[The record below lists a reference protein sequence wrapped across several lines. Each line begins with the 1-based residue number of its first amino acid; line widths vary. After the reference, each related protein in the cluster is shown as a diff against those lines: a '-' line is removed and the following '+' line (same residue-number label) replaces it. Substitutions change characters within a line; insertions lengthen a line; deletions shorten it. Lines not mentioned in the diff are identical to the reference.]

1 MLATADWPL
10 RLALNT
16 SFDVGS
22 QVPLKTAR
30 RSNGYHRS
38 LRLGGCASLAALLI
52 LVGSQSL
59 QNATA
64 NGDTRSLS
72 FRNTHTNEKLT
83 ITYKVNGRYDDEAL
97 KKLNHVLRDWREDQA
112 TSMDP
117 HLLDL
122 IWDVYR
128 DVEATE
134 PIAIVCGYRSP
145 GTNAMLR
152 RRSSG
157 VAKFSQH
164 MLGKAMDFYIPGV
177 PLEKLREAGLR
188 AARGGVG
195 FYPSSNFVHLD
206 TGSVRHWPRMPEA
219 ELAKVMAKGPI
230 TAVAAR
236 KTDTKVASARFPNPF
251 AKLFGFSGED
261 EEDAETLA
269 ATAPAARTAEA
280 KKPAPK
286 TSEKSSEKTSA
297 KISEK
302 SAERPAAVAAAP
314 AATTTPASRP
324 ASQPAGSF
332 DLASASS
339 RPVELRPAR
348 AAGLVNGGDASA
360 NAVISERGF
369 WQTSP
374 DNSAQLSAAAKSAA
388 ASAAARVASADVA
401 STGNTPWPAPDR
413 AATGSALSYAPAS
426 HPSSP
431 SRPAA
436 ASAQPAARTAQAAP
450 TPQRDT
456 TVAVKRGAEPQAT
469 TTPAPSSASAQTL
482 AAALAQA
489 KAGQQFNDP
498 WMRAMIVAPSAG
510 AFMST
515 SLLGTTDF
523 RTLSPYLQKPSSS
536 VMMTFAKDDPHL
548 GMSTQ
553 RFAGTAVVFVSTVT
567 FSRRTA
573 SLR

>member
-1 MLATADWPL
+1 
-10 RLALNT
+10 
-16 SFDVGS
+16 
-22 QVPLKTAR
+22 VPLKTAR
-30 RSNGYHRS
+30 KFGAHFRPVRVGCCVSIAALSILFSSNG
-38 LRLGGCASLAALLI
+38 
-52 LVGSQSL
+52 L

-64 NGDTRSLS
+64 EGDTRSISL
-72 FRNTHTNEKLT
+72 RHTHTNEKLT

-97 KKLNHVLRDWREDQA
+97 KKLNHVLRDWREDQ
-112 TSMDP
+112 TISMDP

-128 DVEATE
+128 EVEATE

-177 PLEKLREAGLR
+177 SLEKLREAGLR

-206 TGSVRHWPRMPEA
+206 TGSVRHWPHMPEA
-219 ELAKVMAKGPI
+219 ELAKVMAKGPL
-230 TAVAAR
+230 TAVASR
-236 KTDTKVASARFPNPF
+236 KTETKVAAARIPNPF
-251 AKLFGFSGED
+251 AVLFGASGEQ

-269 ATAPAARTAEA
+269 GTAPAAKRTAEA

-286 TSEKSSEKTSA
+286 ASEKVADKA
-297 KISEK
+297 KDK
-302 SAERPAAVAAAP
+302 PAERPAAVAAAP
-314 AATTTPASRP
+314 APAARP
-324 ASQPAGSF
+324 AQPQAF

-339 RPVELRPAR
+339 RPVDLRPASG
-348 AAGLVNGGDASA
+348 ASLVNGGNRSA
-360 NAVISERGF
+360 NDVISERGL
-369 WQTSP
+369 WQTAP
-374 DNSAQLSAAAKSAA
+374 DNNAQTSATAKAV
-388 ASAAARVASADVA
+388 AARVATADPA
-401 STGNTPWPAPDR
+401 TTSSTNTPWPVPAREP
-413 AATGSALSYAPAS
+413 TGSALAYAPTSPPATPSRTAAASPPAASAPTAPTRTASGAAPQPATAAAPAS
-426 HPSSP
+426 A
-431 SRPAA
+431 R
-436 ASAQPAARTAQAAP
+436 AQ
-450 TPQRDT
+450 
-456 TVAVKRGAEPQAT
+456 
-469 TTPAPSSASAQTL
+469 SL

-510 AFMST
+510 GFMNT
-515 SLLGTTDF
+515 SMLGSADF
-523 RTLSPYLQKPSSS
+523 RTLSPYLQKPSTS
-536 VMMTFAKDDPHL
+536 VMMTFAGDPHL
-548 GMSTQ
+548 GMRTD